1 MRTPV
6 ITLGNRLALARE
18 SAGISVQS
26 MADQLGIDRRTVG
39 RYEHD
44 ARDVPV
50 AVVYAYAGICD
61 VSIEWLEGR
70 TELAQV
76 VHAIRCMS
84 QSPSHA
90 PYALPLAG

>member
-1 MRTPV
+1 MKTPV

-18 SAGISVQS
+18 CAGISVTS
-26 MADQLGIDRRTVG
+26 MADRLGVDRRTVT

-44 ARDVPV
+44 SRGVPN

-61 VSIEWLEGR
+61 VPIEWLEGR

-76 VHAIRCMS
+76 VHAIRCMT
-84 QSPSHA
+84 QLPRGE
-90 PYALPLAG
+90 PYALPVVA